1 MKRSVSVLVVALLIA
16 LGLSAGRAGATSQG
30 MGAIGRWKTMDTC
43 AKQAQAAFPDFTPD
57 ANAKRE
63 AKLKDC
69 LNANNLPPREPL
81 AQPQPR

>member
-1 MKRSVSVLVVALLIA
+1 MKRSVFVLVVALLIA
-16 LGLSAGRAGATSQG
+16 LGLYAGRAGATSQG
-30 MGAIGRWKTMDTC
+30 MGAIARWKTMDTC

-81 AQPQPR
+81 APPQPH

>member
-1 MKRSVSVLVVALLIA
+1 MKRSVVVLVVALVIA
-16 LGLSAGRAGATSQG
+16 LGLAAGTARATSQG
-30 MGAIGRWKTMDTC
+30 MGAIARWKTMDTC

-81 AQPQPR
+81 APPQPR